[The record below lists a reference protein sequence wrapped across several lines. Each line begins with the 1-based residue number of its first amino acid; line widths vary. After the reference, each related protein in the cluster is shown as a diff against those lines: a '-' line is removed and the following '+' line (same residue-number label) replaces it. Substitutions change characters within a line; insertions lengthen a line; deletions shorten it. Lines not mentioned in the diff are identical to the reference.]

1 MRTMTLRLFSFC
13 AALPLA
19 LGLSACG
26 DDSPMLTDTGTRDTG
41 TVDGGRDT
49 SPPRD
54 TGTDGCRAGM
64 MCTPTEECQEGRVM
78 CDPERCEASGP
89 AGADT
94 ECTIGTCDGLG
105 TCVRTE
111 DAMWTASDE
120 AMADAFGG
128 AVAID
133 GDYAVI
139 GVGSA
144 TGGVYADA
152 AYVFER
158 DSGGNWAEQAILD
171 TGDVT
176 GGQFGVAVDIDA
188 DRIVVGCP
196 GANHSGQM
204 RAGRAYVFTRGSG
217 GDWTQTERL
226 EASDPALGQR
236 FGTAVAIDGDRIA
249 VGGAANDSMFG
260 GAGKIYVFE
269 AGGGTWSET
278 ANLSGAGDDDELG
291 ASVDIEGDVVVA
303 GAPGIDAQRGSIYV
317 FTRDGGGTWS
327 EAEVLQAA
335 EGAMGDEL
343 GAEVLLRGSTLVAS
357 APRADEMSNSDAGAV
372 YVFTEQGD
380 GSYDQTGRLVASD
393 GATEDHFG
401 AIALDGDT
409 LLVGAPSYDRVTR
422 RDMGIVYVFARSGDT
437 FTEQEQIYRE
447 TPELND
453 RFGAAV
459 AISGT
464 TALVGAPSV
473 DIMTNEDS
481 GAVFFYSPLPAP

>member
-1 MRTMTLRLFSFC
+1 
-13 AALPLA
+13 
-19 LGLSACG
+19 
-26 DDSPMLTDTGTRDTG
+26 MLTDTGITDTG
-41 TVDGGRDT
+41 TTDSSRDT

-54 TGTDGCRAGM
+54 TGTSDACRDGM
-64 MCTPTEECQEGRVM
+64 MCTPAEECQAGRRM
-78 CDPERCEASGP
+78 CDPDRCEASGP
-89 AGADT
+89 ADADT
-94 ECTIGTCDGLG
+94 ECSIGTCDGLG

-120 AMADAFGG
+120 DMADAFGG
-128 AVAID
+128 ALAID

-144 TGGVYADA
+144 SGGVYADA

-158 DSGGNWAEQAILD
+158 DSGGNWAEQAILS

-196 GANHSGQM
+196 GANHSGEM

-217 GDWTQTERL
+217 GDWTETARL
-226 EASDPALGQR
+226 EASDPTLGQR

-249 VGGAANDSMFG
+249 VGGAANDAALG
-260 GAGKIYVFE
+260 GAGKVYVFE
-269 AGGGTWSET
+269 ADGGGTWSEA

-303 GAPGIDAQRGSIYV
+303 GAPGIDAQQGSIYV
-317 FTRDGGGTWS
+317 FMRAGGGTWS
-327 EAEVLQAA
+327 EAEVLQAT

-343 GAEVLLRGSTLVAS
+343 GTAIVLRGTTLLAA
-357 APRADEMSNSDAGAV
+357 APRADEMTATDAGAV
-372 YVFTEQGD
+372 YVFTEQSD

-393 GATEDHFG
+393 GATEDNFG

-409 LLVGAPSYDRVTR
+409 LLVGAPNYDRLTR
-422 RDMGIVYVFARSGDT
+422 RDMGIAYVFGRSGDT

-481 GAVFFYSPLPAP
+481 GAVFFYSPLPRP